1 MGVGDVR
8 QFCLQLSD
16 VFDAHPFNPLF
27 SPGLAAGK
35 CALRAFCFGHST
47 RSYFCNTAS
56 GGFLTA
62 YQTLNP
68 ILTFPRTIMP
78 EGVAGLN
85 QRGDGRRS
93 RRTLVG
99 PCKRAVGSH
108 SMGIIIT
115 FSKIKLHR
123 SDTYTRYL
131 CRCDAAYTSNES
143 YCTQAARAY
152 GALAWAYQS
161 TAATPLVATLSRL
174 CNSRSFH
181 ADLALRH
188 CMLPWM

>member
-1 MGVGDVR
+1 MSVEMLKIRRIVLETDIKAAEGGVALIAPGR
-8 QFCLQLSD
+8 ASKKNKPFRAQ
-16 VFDAHPFNPLF
+16 FDAASEAWRKQESHQWASETSGRFRSIIIGRLRRPSFNLLF

-99 PCKRAVGSH
+99 PCKRAV
-108 SMGIIIT
+108 
-115 FSKIKLHR
+115 
-123 SDTYTRYL
+123 
-131 CRCDAAYTSNES
+131 E
-143 YCTQAARAY
+143 
-152 GALAWAYQS
+152 AYQS
-161 TAATPLVATLSRL
+161 ARVSQNLISVATPSAARGQ
-174 CNSRSFH
+174 
-181 ADLALRH
+181 
-188 CMLPWM
+188 